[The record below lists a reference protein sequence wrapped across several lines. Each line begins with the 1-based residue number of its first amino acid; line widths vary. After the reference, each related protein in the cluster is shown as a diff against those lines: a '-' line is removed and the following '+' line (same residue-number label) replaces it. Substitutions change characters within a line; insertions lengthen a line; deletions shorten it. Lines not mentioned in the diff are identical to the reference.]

1 MCFATGPSVR
11 PSAYEYGVVSIVG
24 FLTVGFNSGPRSAK
38 YPQQNSALGFHPGL
52 WPVKYP
58 QWDSLLLGF
67 TPVLRRRSVH
77 SKIPYCC
84 VSLRPSAG
92 EETTAIFRTVGFN
105 SGPRPAN
112 YPQQNSALLGF
123 TPALGR
129 RSIHSEIP
137 YCWVLLRPSAGEGS
151 QQGSALLGFTPAF
164 GRRSIHNKIPYYW
177 VSARSLAGEVYTM
190 DFFCWVSL
198 RPRPAKNRQQD
209 SVLLGFTPA
218 LGRRSIHSWIPHCWV
233 SFRPFAGKVS
243 AVGFFTDGPR
253 LNTPC
258 TAPFLGKG
266 SHQPACQRDL
276 LKSNL
281 RRYSWAAC
289 PIEQLGATQV
299 STNHLRPLFP
309 GTGSHRR
316 AFRNA
321 SWTSSSMA
329 AKGRNETQQASM
341 NVTSL

>member
-38 YPQQNSALGFHPGL
+38 YPQQNAALGFHPGL

-67 TPVLRRRSVH
+67 TPVLRRPTVN

-112 YPQQNSALLGF
+112 YPQQD
-123 TPALGR
+123 
-129 RSIHSEIP
+129 
-137 YCWVLLRPSAGEGS
+137 
-151 QQGSALLGFTPAF
+151 SALLGFTPAF
-164 GRRSIHNKIPYYW
+164 
-177 VSARSLAGEVYTM
+177 
-190 DFFCWVSL
+190 
-198 RPRPAKNRQQD
+198 
-209 SVLLGFTPA
+209 
-218 LGRRSIHSWIPHCWV
+218 GRRSIHSWIPHCWV
-233 SFRPFAGKVS
+233 SFRPFGGEVS
-243 AVGFFTDGPR
+243 AVGFLTDGPR
-253 LNTPC
+253 LNTPY

-276 LKSNL
+276 LKSDL

-289 PIEQLGATQV
+289 PIEQLGAMQI

-309 GTGSHRR
+309 GTGSHRP

-321 SWTSSSMA
+321 TWTSSSMA

-341 NVTSL
+341 NVTSF